1 MRVIEG
7 SGDCEM
13 WKVEKTEDCKLDKR
27 EEKKNFYIENNVSK
41 KKWVEGKEVLW
52 YRSKWKYD

>member
-7 SGDCEM
+7 SGD
-13 WKVEKTEDCKLDKR
+13 WKLDKR

-52 YRSKWKYD
+52 